1 MYSIYKITSPSKKS
15 YIGQTWNMKE
25 RMKGHQKPRSNC
37 ILLKRAIQKYRWK
50 NMHVK
55 VLWLC
60 EENEAGHYEQ
70 LMIKQFE
77 TLAPHGYNCT
87 TGGEI
92 NKRLSEETKYKIAST
107 LRACSNERC
116 ERIIESYLYGNL
128 QKDIALQERLGL
140 RTIYSICT
148 LKNNYSHLLKTLDN
162 VIIQKL
168 YLKSWKKK
176 IKPIQREM
184 KRVTREVMSPKNKNY
199 AKIHQKRMKIVL
211 KEIIDKHTQT
221 EAIRMYCNG
230 KTIAEIGTL
239 LNCGCLAVSNMIHC
253 KGRYAGLNTHIDLQL
268 ILEKNNTN
276 FIKLKPITIPTYPG
290 DIIATLQKLSR
301 RLKVN
306 KCNLRKKMRN
316 NKKIRKKSVDH
327 IRNLEKILLEHGIK
341 LPKRNSEDIYNYPLT
356 V

>member
-1 MYSIYKITSPSKKS
+1 M
-15 YIGQTWNMKE
+15 
-25 RMKGHQKPRSNC
+25 
-37 ILLKRAIQKYRWK
+37 
-50 NMHVK
+50 
-55 VLWLC
+55 
-60 EENEAGHYEQ
+60 
-70 LMIKQFE
+70 
-77 TLAPHGYNCT
+77 
-87 TGGEI
+87 
-92 NKRLSEETKYKIAST
+92 
-107 LRACSNERC
+107 
-116 ERIIESYLYGNL
+116 
-128 QKDIALQERLGL
+128 
-140 RTIYSICT
+140 
-148 LKNNYSHLLKTLDN
+148 KTLDN